1 MYKLV
6 KKSRAVQTVIL
17 LFTFI
22 IMLTIYPVRMWNE
35 TIPSV
40 SNRVLAGSSDSIGED
55 YMLQRFIAQYDHL
68 GTVNLYI
75 VDFDNGWN
83 RDKRVDSFIFRLM
96 DSDMQIMFEQI
107 VDTRFI
113 DIPGFCPIYI
123 NEDLEVSKDYYFFLQ
138 GMEGSRVWFGLE
150 ETENAGT
157 QYVSRLIYNYD
168 ELEGYNIIGEYYYS
182 VPLRKDKV
190 LLYDVILLITA
201 ALLTGA
207 VELYYRI
214 TKRDKLITVE
224 RAFRYTANTLV
235 AAATAVSI
243 YTISIRRFFSGQIT
257 DNIFYTAGTLLCSAT
272 LFYAVNRKRD
282 RSRHI
287 PLRERLKTEGI
298 HYLQAAFIAG
308 AVWACCNYMN
318 GLYDIHHRIAER
330 QFMIF
335 FALIVLTMFKRKELL
350 NKVSLVYAA
359 AAAIYTYRYYSY
371 YVDYLAMNE
380 LDIEALK
387 YGTWALLLIGLAAV
401 NMVALL
407 VRALLKKEKMSRIS
421 LWFGAL
427 LGCFFLFIIIFRNT
441 RWWTVAMAVSF
452 LVFYIRYAFWDKK
465 EYLLQNICNGLIIHF
480 VCSVVFSLMHRPF
493 LSWVYPRFPF
503 IFHTVTVT
511 AVYMTFILCA
521 ALMKLLDKCRT
532 SYQIGNIW
540 KELALVGFSGTY
552 MLFTASR
559 TGFLAVAVMVVLAV
573 VMTAAGKGKE
583 KLRNIA
589 VVFGIMAAS
598 VVWCFPIAFT
608 GQRILPAVCSDV
620 SKYEVEVFP
629 DAVTRGNEW
638 DSMYY
643 ITVERF
649 IEVFNNKIFG
659 IPESGTGSYER
670 SSEYQKYR
678 AKRFGSEGEV
688 VWEGSIDEIYE
699 EEQTAAEDVTATEKE
714 GADKAASESTKAEK
728 AGTAPAETDGGKM
741 ASEGADKPKLNII
754 GTKTEEE
761 RAAAEA
767 DAAELERSAK
777 EDNFEEEPEE
787 ELPEED
793 TSVYEKT
800 EEYANGRM
808 DIFRAYLEQLN
819 LTGHDEMGAYLPDGE
834 LAVHAHNIYLQVA
847 YDHGIIVG
855 ILFVAVGAGAF
866 IQGCIYYARRK
877 DKVRCAAM
885 PAAVIAAFA
894 MAGLV
899 EWIFHLCHPAGF
911 TLLIVLAPLLFDMGR
926 KKDRA
931 NEER

>member
-6 KKSRAVQTVIL
+6 KKSRAIQAVIL

-22 IMLTIYPVRMWNE
+22 IMLTIYPIRMWNE

-40 SNRVLAGSSDSIGED
+40 SNRILAGSSDSIGED

-68 GTVNLYI
+68 GTVNLYV

-138 GMEGSRVWFGLE
+138 GMDGSRVWFGLE
-150 ETENAGT
+150 ETESAGT
-157 QYVSRLIYNYD
+157 QYVSRLVYNYD

-190 LLYDVILLITA
+190 FWYDVILLMTA
-201 ALLTGA
+201 AVLTGA

-214 TKRDKLITVE
+214 SKRDKLITVE
-224 RAFRYTANTLV
+224 KAFRFTANALV

-257 DNIFYTAGTLLCSAT
+257 DNIFYTVGTLLCSAT

-287 PLRERLKTEGI
+287 PLRDRLKTGGI

-335 FALIVLTMFKRKELL
+335 FALIVLTMFKRKEIF
-350 NKVSLVYAA
+350 NKVSYVYAA
-359 AAAIYTYRYYSY
+359 AAAVYTYRYYSY

-387 YGTWALLLIGLAAV
+387 LGTWAVLLIGLVSV
-401 NMVALL
+401 NMIALL
-407 VRALLKKEKMSRIS
+407 VRALLKKERMSRIS
-421 LWFGAL
+421 VWFGAL
-427 LGCFFLFIIIFRNT
+427 LGCFFLSVIIFRNT

-452 LVFYIRYAFWDKK
+452 LVFYLRYAFWDKK

-480 VCSVVFSLMHRPF
+480 VCSVIFSLMHRPF

-532 SYQIGNIW
+532 SYKLQNIW
-540 KELALVGFSGTY
+540 KELALTGFSGTY

-559 TGFLAVAVMVVLAV
+559 TGFLAVAVMVILAV
-573 VMTAAGKGKE
+573 VMTAAGRGKE

-589 VVFGIMAAS
+589 AVFGIMIAS
-598 VVWCFPIAFT
+598 VVWCFPIVFT

-620 SKYEVEVFP
+620 SQYEVEVFP

-670 SSEYQKYR
+670 SPEYQKYR
-678 AKRFGSEGEV
+678 AKRFGSDGEV
-688 VWEGSIDEIYE
+688 VWEGSVDEIYE
-699 EEQTAAEDVTATEKE
+699 EEPDGSASGPATEKAE
-714 GADKAASESTKAEK
+714 TAEADAAENGGKAASE
-728 AGTAPAETDGGKM
+728 G
-741 ASEGADKPKLNII
+741 SERPKLNII

-761 RAAAEA
+761 RAEA
-767 DAAELERSAK
+767 DANAAELERSAK
-777 EDNFEEEPEE
+777 EDNYEEEPEE
-787 ELPEED
+787 DIPEED

-819 LTGHDEMGAYLPDGE
+819 FTGHDEMGAYLPDGE
-834 LAVHAHNIYLQVA
+834 LAVHAHNIYLQTA
-847 YDHGIIVG
+847 YDHGILVG
-855 ILFVAVGAGAF
+855 ILFVAVGAGAL
-866 IQGCIYYARRK
+866 IQSCIYYARRK
-877 DKVRCAAM
+877 ERVRCAAM

-926 KKDRA
+926 KKDKA